1 MIFEGFSTENKKLV
15 QTITTSAET
24 LSKDIIE
31 SHADRLSSRG
41 GHFTE
46 DQLIPVYFAAL
57 IGEPM
62 EESSQAEYHNML
74 YTLRDELIRSSK
86 LLFYIEYEMKLP
98 DSTELSRFEG
108 IDASDREK
116 LLETLIDKINDI
128 RSDMGDVRNDL
139 AKETLPMFLNG
150 LDGEKMLETA
160 RTLIIRMER
169 CFSSKAFAEHGWQE
183 IPVLLYYGG
192 IDHDTLMFLHFMS
205 RLGIDVLY
213 ICSSKAPLPLISKN
227 NLEGRMQIFELSGS
241 SPVAP
246 YPDKLVRTKF
256 STVAYNASKELDG
269 ILYSG
274 DTMFRDF
281 QFDDM
286 QSITLN
292 TTYDEIDVLWHQQ
305 AKYRPGFAVN
315 DGKVT
320 VPAIFAKISGVND
333 GDLNEYWDG
342 VKQKL
347 SPNTRL
353 IHKSPSYRKY
363 SESQLDV
370 YKPYYSGKKILTEQ
384 LKNSPLNKYSF
395 LSDSLQL
402 LIFGKMQEAVDSGFL
417 TLPESELVPMVIY
430 VGTNIDREILKLLQ
444 KYDFTKDIPKL
455 IVIDVIEDTFSSVEC
470 IQLLLYNLLGLD
482 ILVYTPTGYKNIET
496 FLSGAAFSTHTMNE
510 FKYSVHIPK
519 FKIPDSVPGPDDGG
533 LFGKLFRK
541 GRK

>member
-1 MIFEGFSTENKKLV
+1 MVFEGFSTENKKLV
-15 QTITTSAET
+15 QTVTTSAET
-24 LSKDIIE
+24 LGKDIFE
-31 SHADRLSSRG
+31 SHTDRLSSRG
-41 GHFTE
+41 GHFTAE
-46 DQLIPVYFAAL
+46 QLIPVYFAAL
-57 IGEPM
+57 VGTPM
-62 EESSQAEYHNML
+62 EKSEQAEFNNML
-74 YTLRDELIRSSK
+74 YSLREDLIKSPK
-86 LLFYIEYEMKLP
+86 LLFYIEYEMSP
-98 DSTELSRFEG
+98 PSQEELSAFEG
-108 IDASDREK
+108 MDTSDSKK
-116 LLETLIDKINDI
+116 LLEALTEKINIPCD
-128 RSDMGDVRNDL
+128 DVRTRL
-139 AKETLPMFLNG
+139 AKETLPLFLKNMS
-150 LDGEKMLETA
+150 GEAMLETA
-160 RTLIIRMER
+160 RTLIIRMNR
-169 CFSSKAFAEHGWQE
+169 CFGSEEYKNGHSE
-183 IPVLLYYGG
+183 IPVLIYYGG
-192 IDHDTLMFLHFMS
+192 IDPGGVMFLHFMS

-213 ICSSKAPLPLISKN
+213 ICSSKAPIPVLSRN

-246 YPDKLVRTKF
+246 YPDKLVRTKLA
-256 STVAYNASKELDG
+256 TVAYNASKELDG

-286 QSITLN
+286 QSVTLS
-292 TTYDEIDVLWHQQ
+292 TTYDEIDILWHQQ
-305 AKYRPGFAVN
+305 AKYRTGFAVK

-320 VPAIFAKISGVND
+320 VPTIFAKISGVN
-333 GDLNEYWDG
+333 GGNLNDYWDG
-342 VKQKL
+342 LKQKL
-347 SPNTRL
+347 SPYTRL

-363 SESQLDV
+363 AESQLDV
-370 YKPYYSGKKILTEQ
+370 YKPYYDGTKIFADK

-455 IVIDVIEDTFSSVEC
+455 IVIDVIEDTFSKVEC
-470 IQLLLYNLLGLD
+470 IQLVLYSLLGFD

-496 FLSGAAFSTHTMNE
+496 FVSDTAFETHVMNE
-510 FKYSVHIPK
+510 FKYNVHIPK
-519 FKIPDSVPGPDDGG
+519 FRIPDSVPGQDDGG